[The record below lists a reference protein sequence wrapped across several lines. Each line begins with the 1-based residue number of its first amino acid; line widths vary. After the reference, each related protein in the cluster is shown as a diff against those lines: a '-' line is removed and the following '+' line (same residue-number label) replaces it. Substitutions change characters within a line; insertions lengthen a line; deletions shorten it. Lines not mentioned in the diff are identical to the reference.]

1 MCGRNDESK
10 QTDNEGGMSTST
22 EASTIPCDVN
32 RFNTTGCNI
41 TIAGKLLI
49 VLDTINKTL
58 RGHFEC
64 FRDIIVSRLN
74 GTNVTLENHDDKNT
88 TRLLNK
94 MNDLQTEFDGT
105 DEAGMALI
113 LSDRENTSKTFD
125 SLDSAQ
131 EPYIFFINVGQSTN
145 ETDSCY
151 RHYKNI
157 QTESELPGI
166 GLELESTACNPD
178 AEHMRTLCPGRF
190 TTPSANIHSSPG
202 SPTSDSPGSPTSGT
216 VNLSIVVPSVI
227 GAFILAVVLVLCII
241 FSPRRKRKPKRDT
254 FVEFSAVDS
263 VFGKQTMSTD
273 ASNHYSSPRETNDL
287 YNALWEKEKNGNTD
301 ESQENYHHLDRHFVK
316 QETNSSLYDHVVKGG
331 DDLDDVFEPPS

>member
-1 MCGRNDESK
+1 MCGRNDEPK
-10 QTDNEGGMSTST
+10 RTHNE
-22 EASTIPCDVN
+22 
-32 RFNTTGCNI
+32 GCNI

-74 GTNVTLENHDDKNT
+74 GTNVTLENHDGKNT

-166 GLELESTACNPD
+166 GLELESTACNPY

-202 SPTSDSPGSPTSGT
+202 SPSSGT

-241 FSPRRKRKPKRDT
+241 FSPRHKRKPKRDT
-254 FVEFSAVDS
+254 FVEFSAVGSRKSDRVNRCTETLLLS
-263 VFGKQTMSTD
+263 QGNDRFIHCCVGKEWE
-273 ASNHYSSPRETNDL
+273 HRRKPGKLSS
-287 YNALWEKEKNGNTD
+287 G
-301 ESQENYHHLDRHFVK
+301 QIFC
-316 QETNSSLYDHVVKGG
+316 
-331 DDLDDVFEPPS
+331 